1 MNVRD
6 DFARFQR
13 ESRLARNGIY
23 TTCQKRWNA
32 RGETVERSIASRD
45 LHCSDGETALEDP
58 WGGTHCGVAAYLR
71 NLEGDTTSQLR
82 QPPPAGRQPRTDP
95 RRHGHRADLLDD
107 GGPIPHCRFSFPI
120 SFCDPLTFG
129 DASCLMPCHLRF
141 VSNSCH
147 FFSRCIWG
155 HSECLACR
163 CARRPARTALRH
175 VTATEVGG
183 ALVPKLIDELLRS
196 ELMCLN
202 QVVRDRFQLATHG

>member
-23 TTCQKRWNA
+23 TTSQKRWNA

-58 WGGTHCGVAAYLR
+58 WGGTHCGAAAYLR

-82 QPPPAGRQPRTDP
+82 QPHPAGRQPRTDP

-107 GGPIPHCRFSFPI
+107 GGPIPHRPKQLKI
-120 SFCDPLTFG
+120 VHVG
-129 DASCLMPCHLRF
+129 DRH
-141 VSNSCH
+141 
-147 FFSRCIWG
+147 G
-155 HSECLACR
+155 HRQQAE
-163 CARRPARTALRH
+163 
-175 VTATEVGG
+175 
-183 ALVPKLIDELLRS
+183 
-196 ELMCLN
+196 
-202 QVVRDRFQLATHG
+202 QVVLLHLLQLGETRAQRPELPTPRDDIAADHRW